1 MVWARRLWLR
11 LQALFRRERVAQRL
25 DDEFQFH
32 VEQQIA
38 ENIAAGM
45 SREEAG
51 YAARRVFGNVT
62 WVKEE
67 VRVMWGWTL
76 WETIFRELR
85 YAARTLRKSPGFATT
100 AFLTLALGI
109 GASTAVFT
117 VVDSVL
123 LKPLAFHE
131 SGRLVACWERV
142 RFLRDDA
149 TGPNPRHVEVWRQRA
164 TAFSGLTYSQY
175 AAMGLTLGAE
185 HPRLTSAVVTIPN
198 LFDILEVHALLGRT
212 FVPED
217 GFQGHDNVAVLTYP
231 LWQDLFHGDPSAVG
245 ATIRLAD
252 VSRQVVGVLPANFHF
267 PSGSV
272 LRSFRRADQ
281 SVSVAPDPAIFIP
294 AALDITK
301 FPWNGNY
308 GNWITLGRLNP
319 GVTPAQASAQLNT
332 IQAQILGNPDWPADR
347 RAGALGAWVQPM
359 QESIVGDSRTA
370 LWLLMAAVLG
380 LMLIACLNLAN
391 AQLGR
396 ALTRSR
402 ESAVRTALGAA
413 KWRLM
418 WSALAENLVLAA
430 LGGAAGILLAKAAL
444 DLFMR
449 YTPVGL
455 PRLSEIHLNLDVL
468 LFSILL
474 TFGASLLSALLPAVR
489 LLAVDPQASLQQSSS
504 RSFGS
509 RHGNRLRRWLI
520 GLQVAGCTAL
530 LLVTGLFSKSL
541 LHLLGEEKGFDTGQV
556 AVAEVRLTPQSYG
569 TDQSRVNFDDAVLS
583 NLRSIPGVEAAAIV
597 SAMPLGGESWI
608 ESVQRVDK
616 PDLES
621 PLINF
626 RWVSPGYF
634 ETTRQRLVAG
644 RFFEE
649 RDRNLSN
656 VVISEGEAKA
666 LWGNEDAIGGQ
677 VSIEGR
683 IFTVIGVVADSRN
696 TSLKTPPARMA
707 YVHYKDRP
715 PFPTYFV
722 VRAPDAGGLVSAVR
736 QAIWKYDPEVTIA
749 RFKTLGAQLTDSLAT
764 ERFETLLLLS
774 FGAAALL
781 LAMLG
786 IYGVLSYSV
795 VTRKQEIGMRM
806 ALGATRAK
814 VYALTFAEA
823 GTPVFAGVITG
834 LVASLLASR
843 AIQNLLYGTRAV
855 DPPVILMVTG
865 LFLLSAAAAAFL
877 PARRAASV
885 EPMEAL
891 RSE

>member
-1 MVWARRLWLR
+1 MRWWRKE
-11 LQALFRRERVAQRL
+11 REHDLEREIRADLELEAQ
-25 DDEFQFH
+25 
-32 VEQQIA
+32 EQQ
-38 ENIAAGM
+38 EKGLPP
-45 SREEAG
+45 EEAR
-51 YAARRVFGNVT
+51 YAARRAFGAVT

-67 VRVMWGWTL
+67 VRFMWGWTL
-76 WETIFRELR
+76 WETIFQELR
-85 YAARTLRKSPGFATT
+85 HAARTLRKSPAFAAT
-100 AFLTLALGI
+100 AILTLALCI
-109 GASTAVFT
+109 GASTAVFS

-164 TAFSGLTYSQY
+164 TAFSSLTYLQQG
-175 AAMGLTLGAE
+175 AGGLTLGAE
-185 HPRLTSAVVTIPN
+185 HPRLTNAVVAIPN
-198 LFDILEVHALLGRT
+198 FFDILQVHAFLGRA
-212 FVPED
+212 FVPQD
-217 GFQGHDNVAVLTYP
+217 GVQGHDNVAVLTYP
-231 LWQDLFHGDPSAVG
+231 LWQDLFHGDPGAIG
-245 ATIRLAD
+245 ATIRLGD

-272 LRSFRRADQ
+272 LRSFRRGGQ
-281 SVSVAPDPAIFIP
+281 SVSVAPEPAIFFP

-301 FPWNGNY
+301 FAWNGNY

-319 GVTPAQASAQLNT
+319 GVTMAQASAQLNT
-332 IQAQILGNPDWPADR
+332 IQAQILGDPAWPADR
-347 RAGALGAWVQPM
+347 RPGALGAWVQPL
-359 QESIVGDSRTA
+359 QEAIVGDSRTA
-370 LWLLMAAVLG
+370 LRLLMASVLG

-396 ALTRSR
+396 ALARNR
-402 ESAVRTALGAA
+402 ESALRTALGAA

-418 WSALAENLVLAA
+418 WSVLAENVLLAA
-430 LGGAAGILLAKAAL
+430 LGGAGGILLARATL
-444 DLFMR
+444 DLFLR
-449 YTPVGL
+449 DTPVDL
-455 PRLSEIHLNLDVL
+455 PRLSEIHLNLNVL

-474 TFGASLLSALLPAVR
+474 TFGASLLSGLLPAVR
-489 LLAVDPQASLQQSSS
+489 LLSSDPQGSLQQSSS
-504 RSFGS
+504 RSLGT
-509 RHGNRLRRWLI
+509 RQGNRLRRWLI

-569 TDQSRVNFDDAVLS
+569 KDQSRINFDDAVLV
-583 NLRSIPGVEAAAIV
+583 NLRAIPGVQSAAIV

-608 ESVQRVDK
+608 EPVQRVDK
-616 PDLES
+616 PGLES

-656 VVISEGEAKA
+656 VVVSEGEAKA
-666 LWGNEDAIGGQ
+666 LWGNDDPMGGQ
-677 VSIEGR
+677 VKIEGR

-696 TSLKTPPARMA
+696 TSLKTPPPRMA
-707 YVHYKDRP
+707 YVHYKERP
-715 PFPTYFV
+715 PFPTYFL
-722 VRAPDAGGLVSAVR
+722 VRGAHTEALASAMR

-749 RFKTLGAQLTDSLAT
+749 RVKTLDAQLNDSVAT
-764 ERFETLLLLS
+764 ERFETLVLLS

-786 IYGVLSYSV
+786 IYGVLNYSV
-795 VTRKQEIGMRM
+795 VTRKQEIGVRM
-806 ALGATRAK
+806 ALGATRGK

-823 GTPVFAGVITG
+823 GAPVFVGVVAGLT
-834 LVASLLASR
+834 ASLLAVR
-843 AIQNLLYGTRAV
+843 AIQKLLYGTQTV
-855 DPPVILMVTG
+855 DAPVILMVTG
-865 LFLLSAAAAAFL
+865 LFLLAASAAAFL

-885 EPMEAL
+885 DPMDAL

>member
-1 MVWARRLWLR
+1 MLWGQRFWLR
-11 LQALFRRERVAQRL
+11 LQTLLRRNRSTQRF
-25 DDEFQFH
+25 DDEIQFH
-32 VEQQIA
+32 LDHQIA

-45 SREEAG
+45 SREEAR
-51 YAARRVFGNVT
+51 YAACKAFGNVT

-85 YAARTLRKSPGFATT
+85 YATRTLRKSPGFAAT

-131 SGRLVACWERV
+131 SGSLVACWEYVRV
-142 RFLRDDA
+142 LGDNA
-149 TGPNPRHVEVWRQRA
+149 VGPNPRHIDVWRQRA
-164 TAFSGLTYSQY
+164 TAFSGLTFFQNT
-175 AAMGLTLGAE
+175 AMGLTLGAE
-185 HPRLTSAVVTIPN
+185 HPRLTSAVVTLPN
-198 LFDILEVHALLGRT
+198 LFDILEVHALVGRT

-217 GFQGHDNVAVLTYP
+217 GVPGHDDVAVLTYP
-231 LWQDLFHGDPSAVG
+231 MWQELFHSNPGSIG
-245 ATIRLAD
+245 ATIRLGD
-252 VSRQVVGVLPANFHF
+252 VSRRVVGVLPANFHF
-267 PSGSV
+267 PSGSA
-272 LRSFRRADQ
+272 LR
-281 SVSVAPDPAIFIP
+281 PDPAIFIP
-294 AALDITK
+294 TALEITG

-308 GNWITLGRLNP
+308 GNWIALGRLSP
-319 GVTPAQASAQLNT
+319 GVTIEQASAQLST
-332 IQAQILGNPDWPADR
+332 IQAQIIADPAWPADR
-347 RAGALGAWVQPM
+347 RPGALGASVQPM
-359 QESIVGDSRTA
+359 QEAIVGDSRTA

-418 WSALAENLVLAA
+418 WSVLAENLLLAA
-430 LGGAAGILLAKAAL
+430 FGGAAGILLAKAAL
-444 DLFMR
+444 DLFLR
-449 YTPVGL
+449 DTPVGL
-455 PRLSEIHLNLDVL
+455 PRLSEIHLNLTVL

-489 LLAVDPQASLQQSSS
+489 VLAADPQASLQLSNS

-509 RHGNRLRRWLI
+509 RHSNLLRRWLI

-541 LHLLGEEKGFDTGQV
+541 LHLLTEDKGFDTSEV

-569 TDQSRVNFDDAVLS
+569 EDQSRVHFDDAVLA
-583 NLRSIPGVEAAAIV
+583 NLRAIPGVQSAAME
-597 SAMPLGGESWI
+597 SAMPFGGESWI
-608 ESVQRVDK
+608 EFAQRVDK
-616 PDLES
+616 PDLQS

-649 RDRNLSN
+649 RDRDLSN
-656 VVISEGEAKA
+656 VVLSEGEAKA
-666 LWGNEDAIGGQ
+666 LWGNDDPIGGQ
-677 VSIEGR
+677 VKIEGR
-683 IFTVIGVVADSRN
+683 IFTVIGIVADSRN

-715 PFPTYFV
+715 PVPTYFL
-722 VRAPDAGGLVSAVR
+722 VRAPSAGPLASAMR
-736 QAIWKYDPEVTIA
+736 EAIWKYDPEVTIA
-749 RFKTLGAQLTDSLAT
+749 RVKTLGAQLTDSLAT
-764 ERFETLLLLS
+764 ERFETLVLLS
-774 FGAAALL
+774 FGATALL

-786 IYGVLSYSV
+786 IYGVLNYSV
-795 VTRKQEIGMRM
+795 VTRKQEIGVRM
-806 ALGATRAK
+806 ALGATRGK

-823 GTPVFAGVITG
+823 GTPVFAGVIVG
-834 LVASLLASR
+834 LAGSVLAGR
-843 AIQNLLYGTRAV
+843 AVQAMLYGTQAV
-855 DPPVILMVTG
+855 DPAVILMVTG
-865 LFLLSAAAAAFL
+865 LFLLSAVAAAFL

>member
-1 MVWARRLWLR
+1 
-11 LQALFRRERVAQRL
+11 
-25 DDEFQFH
+25 
-32 VEQQIA
+32 
-38 ENIAAGM
+38 
-45 SREEAG
+45 
-51 YAARRVFGNVT
+51 
-62 WVKEE
+62 
-67 VRVMWGWTL
+67 MWRWTL
-76 WETIFRELR
+76 WETTFRELR
-85 YAARTLRKSPGFATT
+85 YAARTLRKNQGFAAT

-142 RFLRDDA
+142 RFLGADA
-149 TGPNPRHVEVWRQRA
+149 TGPNPRDVEVWRPRA
-164 TAFSGLTYSQY
+164 TAFSGLTYLQY

-185 HPRLTSAVVTIPN
+185 HPRLTSVVITIPN
-198 LFDILEVHALLGRT
+198 LFDILQVHALQGRT

-217 GFQGHDNVAVLTYP
+217 GVEGRDNVAVLSFP
-231 LWQDLFHGDPSAVG
+231 LWQDLFHGDPGAVG
-245 ATIRLAD
+245 ATIRLGD

-267 PSGSV
+267 PSGSA
-272 LRSFRRADQ
+272 LSSFRRGGQ
-281 SVSVAPDPAIFIP
+281 SVSVAPDPAVFIP

-308 GNWITLGRLNP
+308 GNWIALGRLNP
-319 GVTPAQASAQLNT
+319 GVTLAQASAQLNT
-332 IQAQILGNPDWPADR
+332 IQAQILADPAWPADR

-359 QESIVGDSRTA
+359 QEAIVGDSRTA

-396 ALTRSR
+396 ALTRRR
-402 ESAVRTALGAA
+402 ESAVRTVLGAA

-418 WSALAENLVLAA
+418 WSVLAENLLLTA
-430 LGGAAGILLAKAAL
+430 LGGAAGILLAKTAL
-444 DLFMR
+444 DLFIR
-449 YTPVGL
+449 HTPVGL
-455 PRLSEIHLNLDVL
+455 PRLSEIHLNLDVV
-468 LFSILL
+468 LFSIML

-489 LLAVDPQASLQQSSS
+489 LLTIDPQASLQQSSS

-509 RHGNRLRRWLI
+509 RQGNRVRRWLI

-541 LHLLGEEKGFDTGQV
+541 LHLLAEDKGFDTGEV

-569 TDQSRVNFDDAVLS
+569 TDQSRVNFDDAILA
-583 NLRSIPGVEAAAIV
+583 NLRAIPGVQTAAMV

-608 ESVQRVDK
+608 ERAQRVDK
-616 PDLES
+616 PELEY

-656 VVISEGEAKA
+656 VVLSEGEAKA
-666 LWGNEDAIGGQ
+666 LWGNQDPIGGQ
-677 VSIEGR
+677 VKIEGR
-683 IFTVIGVVADSRN
+683 AFTVIGVVADSRN
-696 TSLKTPPARMA
+696 TSLKAPPARMA

-715 PFPTYFV
+715 PFPTYFL
-722 VRAPDAGGLVSAVR
+722 VRASNAGTLASAMR
-736 QAIWKYDPEVTIA
+736 QAIWKYDQEVTIA
-749 RFKTLGAQLTDSLAT
+749 RVKTLGAQLTDSLAT
-764 ERFETLLLLS
+764 ERFETLVLLS

-786 IYGVLSYSV
+786 IYGVLNYSV
-795 VTRKQEIGMRM
+795 VNRKQEIGVRM

-814 VYALTFAEA
+814 VYALTFGEA
-823 GTPVFAGVITG
+823 RTPVFVG
-834 LVASLLASR
+834 LVAGLAASVLAGR
-843 AIQNLLYGTRAV
+843 AVQTMLYGTQAV
-855 DPPVILMVTG
+855 DPPVILIVTG
-865 LFLLSAAAAAFL
+865 LFLLSAMAAAFL

>member
-1 MVWARRLWLR
+1 
-11 LQALFRRERVAQRL
+11 
-25 DDEFQFH
+25 
-32 VEQQIA
+32 
-38 ENIAAGM
+38 
-45 SREEAG
+45 
-51 YAARRVFGNVT
+51 
-62 WVKEE
+62 
-67 VRVMWGWTL
+67 MWRWTL
-76 WETIFRELR
+76 WETTFRELR
-85 YAARTLRKSPGFATT
+85 YAARTLRKNQGFAAT

-142 RFLRDDA
+142 RFLGADA
-149 TGPNPRHVEVWRQRA
+149 TGPNPRDVEVWRPRA
-164 TAFSGLTYSQY
+164 TAFSGLTYLQY

-185 HPRLTSAVVTIPN
+185 HPRLTSVVITIPN
-198 LFDILEVHALLGRT
+198 LFDILQVHALQGRT
-212 FVPED
+212 FVPGD
-217 GFQGHDNVAVLTYP
+217 GVEGHDNVAVLSFP
-231 LWQDLFHGDPSAVG
+231 LWQDLFHGDPGAVG
-245 ATIRLAD
+245 ATIRLGD

-267 PSGSV
+267 PSGSA
-272 LRSFRRADQ
+272 LSSFRRGGQ
-281 SVSVAPDPAIFIP
+281 SVSVAPDPAVFIP

-308 GNWITLGRLNP
+308 GNWIALGRLNP
-319 GVTPAQASAQLNT
+319 GVTLAQASAQLNT
-332 IQAQILGNPDWPADR
+332 IQAQILADPAWPADR

-359 QESIVGDSRTA
+359 QEAIVGDSRTA

-396 ALTRSR
+396 ALTRRR
-402 ESAVRTALGAA
+402 ESAVRTVLGAA

-418 WSALAENLVLAA
+418 WSVLAENLLLTA
-430 LGGAAGILLAKAAL
+430 LGGAAGILLAKTAL
-444 DLFMR
+444 DLFIR
-449 YTPVGL
+449 HTPVGL
-455 PRLSEIHLNLDVL
+455 PRLSEIHLNLDVV
-468 LFSILL
+468 LFSIML

-489 LLAVDPQASLQQSSS
+489 LLTIDPQASLQQSSS

-509 RHGNRLRRWLI
+509 RQGNRVRRWLI

-541 LHLLGEEKGFDTGQV
+541 LHLLAEDKGFDTGEV

-569 TDQSRVNFDDAVLS
+569 TDQSRVNFDDAILA
-583 NLRSIPGVEAAAIV
+583 NLRAIPGVQTAAMV

-608 ESVQRVDK
+608 ERAQRVDK
-616 PDLES
+616 PELEY

-656 VVISEGEAKA
+656 VVLSEGEAKA
-666 LWGNEDAIGGQ
+666 LWGNQDPIGGQ
-677 VSIEGR
+677 VKIEGR
-683 IFTVIGVVADSRN
+683 AFTVIGVVADSRN
-696 TSLKTPPARMA
+696 TSLKAPPARMA

-715 PFPTYFV
+715 PFPTYFL
-722 VRAPDAGGLVSAVR
+722 VRASNAGTLASAMR
-736 QAIWKYDPEVTIA
+736 QAIWKYDQEVTIA
-749 RFKTLGAQLTDSLAT
+749 RVKTLGAQLTDSLAT
-764 ERFETLLLLS
+764 ERFETLVLLS

-786 IYGVLSYSV
+786 IYGVLNYSV
-795 VTRKQEIGMRM
+795 VNRKQEIGVRM

-814 VYALTFAEA
+814 VYALTFGEA
-823 GTPVFAGVITG
+823 RTPVFVG
-834 LVASLLASR
+834 LVAGLAASVLAGR
-843 AIQNLLYGTRAV
+843 AVQTMLYGTQAV
-855 DPPVILMVTG
+855 DPPVILIVTG
-865 LFLLSAAAAAFL
+865 LFLLSAMAAAFL